1 MTSIH
6 LDRSNGSTRKH
17 TAFGLNVFLACP
29 ITQLLHPQRH
39 ELPSDYEHFI
49 RALHQFL
56 KLRADRVFLALER
69 EGWGKAVMPA
79 EVCTPLDFAEMQR
92 CSVLVAYPGRSMGV
106 GVELGWASALGKP
119 MILLLEPTAPPTPLI
134 DGLFHLPGADVQR
147 VTVGGPPS
155 LATALA
161 LEADLDHALSR
172 FGAGERLRIDS
183 LAAAP

>member
-6 LDRSNGSTRKH
+6 LDRSNGSSRKP

-29 ITQLLHPQRH
+29 ITQLLDPQHH

-49 RALHQFL
+49 RAIYQFL
-56 KLRADRVFLALER
+56 RLRADRVFLALDR
-69 EGWGKAVMPA
+69 EGWGKAVMPP

-92 CSVLVAYPGRSMGV
+92 CSLLVAYPGRSMGV
-106 GVELGWASALGKP
+106 SIELGWAAALGKP

-134 DGLFHLPGADVQR
+134 DGLSYLPGADVQR
-147 VTVGGPPS
+147 VTVGGSPC
-155 LATALA
+155 LATARG

-172 FGAGERLRIDS
+172 FGTRRDN